1 MEVNKMTNNCK
12 ENIQNDISEIANMQM
27 RKMHNEAWAR
37 MHGIPTRE
45 ETIIIQNIKDQRE
58 LEGEDCY
65 IPQEVLERVKEFL

>member
-1 MEVNKMTNNCK
+1 MANNYI
-12 ENIQNDISEIANMQM
+12 ENIQNDISEISNIQM

-37 MHGIPTRE
+37 MHGIPTKE
-45 ETIIIQNIKDQRE
+45 EMIILQNIKDQRE